1 MSFLSSRQW
10 ALQEMLR
17 GLSRD
22 AGIFGF
28 AMLLSALALS
38 IPLFIATVF
47 YGLSEPL
54 RTLPTD
60 VEITIFTSGSVK
72 TDQVAK
78 AVEPIKGV
86 AQTQIIPKDQA
97 YASLNDALGMRP
109 KKGAANPLPDIVVA
123 RLTPQATSADA
134 EAAAKAIEKIDGVD
148 LVAYETSWHDKL
160 RAVTDA
166 AAVGLF
172 CLGFVV
178 LALVLLVL
186 AASIRM
192 TSLSAQNEMRALHLF
207 GASPA
212 FAIRP
217 YAWRGIVLMAAA
229 SLAAIG
235 ITELGILMFGRA
247 VAEAAALY
255 EASIRLALPPALW
268 LAIFTAGCA
277 AAGGFVAAAAA
288 GDAWHRIR

>member
-10 ALQEMLR
+10 ALQETFR

-28 AMLLSALALS
+28 ATLLSSLALA

-60 VEITIFTSGSVK
+60 VEITIFTSGTVK
-72 TDQVAK
+72 TETVAK
-78 AVEPIKGV
+78 ALAPIKGV
-86 AQTQIIPKDQA
+86 AQTDLITKDEA
-97 YASLNDALGMRP
+97 YASLNDALGVRP
-109 KKGAANPLPDIVVA
+109 KKGAGNPLPDIIVA
-123 RLTPQATSADA
+123 RLLPSATSADA
-134 EAAAKAIEKIDGVD
+134 EAAAKAIEKVKGVD
-148 LVAYETSWHDKL
+148 YVAYETSWHDKL

-166 AAVGLF
+166 AVVGLL

-192 TSLSAQNEMRALHLF
+192 TSQSAQNEMRALHLF

-217 YAWRGIVLMAAA
+217 YAWRGVILMAAA
-229 SLAAIG
+229 SVIAIG
-235 ITELGILMFGRA
+235 ITELGILVFGSA

-255 EASIRLALPPALW
+255 ETAILLALPPAPW
-268 LAIFTAGCA
+268 LAAFAAVCA
-277 AAGGFVAAAAA
+277 AVGGIVAALAAS
-288 GDAWHRIR
+288 DAWRRIR